1 MDISLKNC
9 RKFSKEN
16 TDNALEN
23 RLKFLSKKM
32 NNFTRDITNQSLS
45 SGENSDNMNALD
57 YIIETNQELYDD
69 KFEMLQS
76 LTKQKYLL
84 EELTHQ
90 NIILEKD
97 KEFLSKLTINY
108 RDIMNQKV
116 NMLEKEQEFLH
127 NTVVKYQ
134 TNLFPNFKDYLIVIP
149 TTVLFINF
157 EFFYSVFWFFISM
170 AFIYGVYEYEKS
182 IENKIW
188 DKIVKEKNDIKDFE
202 KNNFYIINQINNM

>member
-1 MDISLKNC
+1 MDISLKSC

-84 EELTHQ
+84 EELNHQ

-97 KEFLSKLTINY
+97 KEFLSKLTTNY

-116 NMLEKEQEFLH
+116 KMLEKEQEFLH

-170 AFIYGVYEYEKS
+170 VFIYGVHEYEKS

-202 KNNFYIINQINNM
+202 KNNFYVINQINNM